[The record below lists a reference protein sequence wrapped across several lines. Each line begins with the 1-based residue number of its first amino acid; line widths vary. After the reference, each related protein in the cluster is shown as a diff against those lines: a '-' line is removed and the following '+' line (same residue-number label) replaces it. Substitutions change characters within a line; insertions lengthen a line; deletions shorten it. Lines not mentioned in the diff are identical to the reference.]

1 MNTRALCWI
10 NQEIKPAAEATVS
23 VFDHG
28 LLYGDGIFEG
38 LRFYHGRTFMLEA
51 HLQRLESS
59 ARAIGLELPYSLQ
72 QISVAIEHLIEAYPG
87 DTGYLRLVVTRGEGS
102 LGIDPRKC
110 ARPVLFIIA
119 DELSVMDV
127 DDNSQGIRLHIA
139 QTRRLPAQC
148 LDPQIKSLN
157 YLNNIL
163 ARIEAN
169 QAGMDEALMLNLDG
183 YVSEGSVDNIFI
195 ITGGVL
201 KTPPLGDGLLAG
213 VTRAVIIEVAGRAG
227 IPCEE
232 TSLTPQDLAQAEEC
246 FLTGTGAELIPV
258 KQIGEQLLESPDVAL
273 TPLLVQGFRER
284 IDEYCRRDR
293 QSTQS
298 SRDADSVSATAS

>member
-1 MNTRALCWI
+1 MTYNAMNTNALCWL
-10 NQEIKPAAEATVS
+10 NQVIKPAHEATVS

-51 HLQRLESS
+51 HLERLQMS
-59 ARAIGLELPYSLQ
+59 ARAIGLELPYSQQ
-72 QISVAIEHLIEAYPG
+72 QITSAIEQLIEQYP
-87 DTGYLRLVVTRGEGS
+87 DDAGYLRLVVTRGEGS

-110 ARPVLFIIA
+110 ARPSLFIIA

-127 DDNSQGIRLHIA
+127 SDSSQGIKLHVA
-139 QTRRLPAQC
+139 QTRRLPVEC
-148 LDPQIKSLN
+148 LDPKIKSLN

-195 ITGGVL
+195 ITHGVL

-213 VTRAVIIEVAGRAG
+213 ITRAVIIDVARQAA

-232 TSLTPQDLAQAEEC
+232 TSLRLPDLLQAQEC

-258 KQIGEQLLESPDVAL
+258 RQIGEQLLEPPEVAL
-273 TPLLVQGFRER
+273 TPILMRGFREK
-284 IDEYCRRDR
+284 IDAYCR
-293 QSTQS
+293 
-298 SRDADSVSATAS
+298 

>member
-1 MNTRALCWI
+1 MNTKALCWI

-51 HLQRLESS
+51 HLQRLVLS

-72 QISVAIEHLIEAYPG
+72 QISVAIEQLIEAYPG
-87 DTGYLRLVVTRGEGS
+87 DAGYLRLVVTRGEGS

-148 LDPQIKSLN
+148 LDPKIKSLN

-213 VTRAVIIEVAGRAG
+213 ITRAVIIEVAGRAG

-232 TSLTPQDLAQAEEC
+232 TSLTLQDLARAEEC

-258 KQIGEQLLESPDVAL
+258 KQIGERLLESPDIAL
-273 TPLLVQGFRER
+273 TPLLMQGFRQR

-293 QSTQS
+293 HPTQL
-298 SRDADSVSATAS
+298 SRDADSVSAAAS

>member
-1 MNTRALCWI
+1 MNTKALCWI
-10 NQEIKPAAEATVS
+10 NQVIKPAAEATVS

-51 HLQRLESS
+51 HLERLELS
-59 ARAIGLELPYSLQ
+59 ARAIALELPYSRA
-72 QISVAIEHLIEAYPG
+72 QITVAIEQLIEQFHS

-110 ARPVLFIIA
+110 ARPALFIIA
-119 DELSVMDV
+119 DELSVMDI
-127 DDNSQGIRLHIA
+127 DDNSQGIKLHVA

-169 QAGMDEALMLNLDG
+169 RAGMDEALMLNLDG

-195 ITGGVL
+195 VSDGVL
-201 KTPPLGDGLLAG
+201 RTPRLGDGLLAG
-213 VTRAVIIEVAGRAG
+213 VTRAVIIDLARQAG

-232 TSLTPQDLAQAEEC
+232 ISLTLQDLARAEEC
-246 FLTGTGAELIPV
+246 FLTGTGAELVPV
-258 KQIGEQLLESPDVAL
+258 KQIGERVLAAPDIAL
-273 TPLLVQGFRER
+273 TPLLMQRFRAR
-284 IDEYCRRDR
+284 IDEHCG
-293 QSTQS
+293 
-298 SRDADSVSATAS
+298 

>member
-1 MNTRALCWI
+1 MSTQALCWI
-10 NQEIKPAAEATVS
+10 NRKIKPAAEASIS

-28 LLYGDGIFEG
+28 LLYGDGVFEG
-38 LRFYHGRTFMLEA
+38 LRFYHGKTFMLEA
-51 HLQRLESS
+51 HLQRLEFS
-59 ARAIGLELPYSLQ
+59 AQAISLELPYSLA
-72 QISVAIEHLIEAYPG
+72 QIAVAIEQLIKQYPG
-87 DTGYLRLVVTRGEGS
+87 DAGYLRLVVTRGAGS

-110 ARPVLFIIA
+110 AEPSLFIIA
-119 DELSVMDV
+119 DELSVMDIS
-127 DDNSQGIRLHIA
+127 DPSQGIKLHVA
-139 QTRRLPAQC
+139 QIRRLPAEC
-148 LDPQIKSLN
+148 LDPKIKSLN

-195 ITGGVL
+195 VADGIL

-213 VTRAVIIEVAGRAG
+213 VTRAVIIDVASQVG

-232 TSLTPQDLAQAEEC
+232 TSLTLQDLTQAQEC

-258 KQIGEQLLESPDVAL
+258 KQIGQQRFGSPEMAL
-273 TPLLVQGFRER
+273 TPVLMRGFRQK
-284 IDEYCRRDR
+284 IDECC
-293 QSTQS
+293 S
-298 SRDADSVSATAS
+298 

>member
-1 MNTRALCWI
+1 MTYNIMNSNALCWI
-10 NQEIKPAAEATVS
+10 NQVIKPAAEAAIS

-38 LRFYHGRTFMLEA
+38 LRFYHGKTFMLEA
-51 HLQRLESS
+51 HLQRLELS
-59 ARAIGLELPYSLQ
+59 AQAISLELPYSLR
-72 QISVAIEHLIEAYPG
+72 QIAVAIEQLIEQYPG
-87 DTGYLRLVVTRGEGS
+87 DAGYLRLVVTRGEGS

-110 ARPVLFIIA
+110 AEPGLFIIA
-119 DELSVMDV
+119 DELSVMDIS
-127 DDNSQGIRLHIA
+127 DTSQGIKLHVA
-139 QTRRLPAQC
+139 QTRRLPAEC
-148 LDPQIKSLN
+148 LDPKIKSLN

-183 YVSEGSVDNIFI
+183 FVSEGSVDNIFI
-195 ITGGVL
+195 ITNGIL

-213 VTRAVIIEVAGRAG
+213 VTRAVIIDVARQAG

-232 TSLTPQDLAQAEEC
+232 TSLTLQDLARAQEC

-258 KQIGEQLLESPDVAL
+258 KQIGQQLLEAPDIAL
-273 TPLLVQGFRER
+273 TPVLMQGFREK
-284 IDEYCRRDR
+284 IDEHCC
-293 QSTQS
+293 
-298 SRDADSVSATAS
+298 

>member
-1 MNTRALCWI
+1 MTYNEMNKNALCWI
-10 NQEIKPAAEATVS
+10 NQVIKPAHEATIS

-38 LRFYHGRTFMLEA
+38 LRFYHGKTFMLKA
-51 HLQRLESS
+51 HLERLQLS
-59 ARAIGLELPYSLQ
+59 ARAIGLELPCDQQ
-72 QISVAIEHLIEAYPG
+72 QITTAIEQLIEQYPG
-87 DTGYLRLVVTRGEGS
+87 DAGYLRLVVTRGEGS

-110 ARPVLFIIA
+110 ARPNLFIIA

-127 DDNSQGIRLHIA
+127 SDSSQGIKLHVA
-139 QTRRLPAQC
+139 QTRRLPVEC
-148 LDPQIKSLN
+148 LDPKIKSLN

-195 ITGGVL
+195 ITDGIL

-213 VTRAVIIEVAGRAG
+213 VTRAVIIEVAKQAA

-232 TSLTPQDLAQAEEC
+232 ISLTLPDLVQAQEC

-258 KQIGEQLLESPDVAL
+258 RQIGQHFLESPEIAL
-273 TPLLVQGFRER
+273 TPILMQGFRGKIE
-284 IDEYCRRDR
+284 DYCR
-293 QSTQS
+293 
-298 SRDADSVSATAS
+298 